1 VFFYVLPF
9 VLGILVVQQLS
20 ELPSLF
26 WLLALSLIAFLLSF
40 YRYWRLFFFIVGII
54 WASSFATAR
63 LANRLPES
71 LQGQTIEVEGQVI
84 GLPHYDKRKVRFDF
98 EVSKPAN
105 YFPKKIRLSWYFPKQ
120 KIKTGQFW
128 TLTVKLKKPHGRF
141 NPSGFDYEKWLF
153 EHNIGA
159 TGYVKINPEPLLNRF
174 KSINKSFSNL
184 RQTISDN
191 LDELLKDSDNKGLV
205 KALMIGERNEINQQQ
220 WDVFRKTGTV
230 HLLAISGLHIGLVSG
245 LMYFLVLQISIKLST
260 VSPQKYAAIAA
271 LLLALFYSALAGFSL
286 PTQRSLMMLIIA
298 MIALVWQRKI
308 TASNTVSLTLF
319 TVLIVDPLAVL
330 SIGFWLSFLAVIVI
344 IYSLAGRLGR
354 IGYWHSAIKIH
365 CVTAIGLAP
374 LLIYS
379 FQQISV
385 ISPIAN
391 FISVPVISFFVVPL
405 CLLSVVFMF
414 ISPFITEQCLTVV
427 DTLLQGLNVI
437 LLIMADLPY
446 AALNTGKASIFTIP
460 LTLLA
465 VLILI
470 APKGLPARWLGLVFL
485 IPSFFVNDEKP
496 KQGEITTTLLDVGQG
511 LSAVI
516 ETANHV
522 LVFDAGAKYSNKF
535 NMGDAV
541 VIPFLE
547 SKGIEVVDTLLIS
560 HGDNDHRGGAL
571 SIIKQKNVSKI
582 LTSVPNLFEQYSP
595 MFCLRGQTWEWD
607 QVRFEILSPTEDFI
621 EGENNN
627 SCVLKVSSIYGTLL
641 FTGDI
646 EKSAEDWLVTNSANQ
661 LESDILIAPH
671 HGSKTSSSVYFLQQ
685 VSPKTILIP
694 AGYRNRYFF
703 PHQEIVER
711 YKKLSIPWIS
721 TADKGAVVVK
731 MKHNSILVHSIRDDQ
746 SKYWNK

>member
-1 VFFYVLPF
+1 MFFYVLPF
-9 VLGILVVQQLS
+9 VVGILVVQQLS
-20 ELPSLF
+20 ELPSILWLIVLF
-26 WLLALSLIAFLLSF
+26 IIALLLAFF
-40 YRYWRLFFFIVGII
+40 RYWRLLFFIVGII
-54 WASSFATAR
+54 WASSFSSVR

-84 GLPHYDKRKVRFDF
+84 GLPHYDERKVRFDF
-98 EVSKPAN
+98 AVSKPAYN
-105 YFPKKIRLSWYFPKQ
+105 FPKKIRLSWYFPKQ

-128 TLTVKLKKPHGRF
+128 ILSVKLKKPHGRF
-141 NPSGFDYEKWLF
+141 NPGGFDYEKWLF
-153 EHNIGA
+153 EQNIGA
-159 TGYVKINPEPLLNRF
+159 TGYVRTNPEPLLNRF
-174 KSINKSFSNL
+174 KSTNKSFSNL

-245 LMYFLVLQISIKLST
+245 LMYFLVLQISIRFST
-260 VSPQKYAAIAA
+260 ISPQKYAAIAA

-391 FISVPVISFFVVPL
+391 FISVPVISFLVVPL

-414 ISPFITEQCLTVV
+414 ISPLITEQCLTVV
-427 DTLLQGLNVI
+427 DTLLQGLYDI

-446 AALNTGKASIFTIP
+446 AALNTEKASIFTIP

-470 APKGLPARWLGLVFL
+470 APKGFPARWLGLVFL
-485 IPSFFVNDEKP
+485 IPSLFINHEKL

-522 LVFDAGAKYSNKF
+522 LVFDTGAKYSNKF

-547 SKGIEVVDTLLIS
+547 SKGIEIVDTLLIS
-560 HGDNDHRGGAL
+560 HGDNDHSGGAL
-571 SIIKQKNVSKI
+571 SLIKQKNVSNI

-595 MFCLRGQTWEWD
+595 VFCLRGQNWEWD
-607 QVRFEILSPTEDFI
+607 QVRFEILSPSEGFI

-641 FTGDI
+641 LTGDI
-646 EKSAEDWLVTNSANQ
+646 EKPAEDWLVTNSANQ

-671 HGSKTSSSVYFLQQ
+671 HGSKTSSSISLLEQ
-685 VSPKTILIP
+685 VSPKMILIP
-694 AGYRNRYFF
+694 VGYRNRFFF

-721 TADKGAVVVK
+721 TADKGAVVVQ
-731 MKHNSILVHSIRDDQ
+731 MKHNSILVHSTRDGQ

>member
-1 VFFYVLPF
+1 
-9 VLGILVVQQLS
+9 
-20 ELPSLF
+20 
-26 WLLALSLIAFLLSF
+26 
-40 YRYWRLFFFIVGII
+40 
-54 WASSFATAR
+54 
-63 LANRLPES
+63 
-71 LQGQTIEVEGQVI
+71 
-84 GLPHYDKRKVRFDF
+84 
-98 EVSKPAN
+98 
-105 YFPKKIRLSWYFPKQ
+105 
-120 KIKTGQFW
+120 
-128 TLTVKLKKPHGRF
+128 
-141 NPSGFDYEKWLF
+141 
-153 EHNIGA
+153 
-159 TGYVKINPEPLLNRF
+159 
-174 KSINKSFSNL
+174 
-184 RQTISDN
+184 
-191 LDELLKDSDNKGLV
+191 
-205 KALMIGERNEINQQQ
+205 
-220 WDVFRKTGTV
+220 
-230 HLLAISGLHIGLVSG
+230 
-245 LMYFLVLQISIKLST
+245 MYFLVLQISIKLST

-560 HGDNDHRGGAL
+560 HGDNDHSGGAL

-621 EGENNN
+621 KGENNN

>member
-1 VFFYVLPF
+1 
-9 VLGILVVQQLS
+9 
-20 ELPSLF
+20 
-26 WLLALSLIAFLLSF
+26 
-40 YRYWRLFFFIVGII
+40 
-54 WASSFATAR
+54 
-63 LANRLPES
+63 
-71 LQGQTIEVEGQVI
+71 
-84 GLPHYDKRKVRFDF
+84 
-98 EVSKPAN
+98 
-105 YFPKKIRLSWYFPKQ
+105 
-120 KIKTGQFW
+120 
-128 TLTVKLKKPHGRF
+128 
-141 NPSGFDYEKWLF
+141 
-153 EHNIGA
+153 
-159 TGYVKINPEPLLNRF
+159 
-174 KSINKSFSNL
+174 
-184 RQTISDN
+184 
-191 LDELLKDSDNKGLV
+191 
-205 KALMIGERNEINQQQ
+205 
-220 WDVFRKTGTV
+220 
-230 HLLAISGLHIGLVSG
+230 
-245 LMYFLVLQISIKLST
+245 
-260 VSPQKYAAIAA
+260 
-271 LLLALFYSALAGFSL
+271 
-286 PTQRSLMMLIIA
+286 
-298 MIALVWQRKI
+298 
-308 TASNTVSLTLF
+308 
-319 TVLIVDPLAVL
+319 
-330 SIGFWLSFLAVIVI
+330 
-344 IYSLAGRLGR
+344 
-354 IGYWHSAIKIH
+354 
-365 CVTAIGLAP
+365 
-374 LLIYS
+374 
-379 FQQISV
+379 
-385 ISPIAN
+385 
-391 FISVPVISFFVVPL
+391 
-405 CLLSVVFMF
+405 
-414 ISPFITEQCLTVV
+414 
-427 DTLLQGLNVI
+427 
-437 LLIMADLPY
+437 
-446 AALNTGKASIFTIP
+446 
-460 LTLLA
+460 
-465 VLILI
+465 
-470 APKGLPARWLGLVFL
+470 
-485 IPSFFVNDEKP
+485 
-496 KQGEITTTLLDVGQG
+496 

-621 EGENNN
+621 KGENNN

>member
-1 VFFYVLPF
+1 MFFYVLPF
-9 VLGILVVQQLS
+9 VAGILVVQQLS
-20 ELPSLF
+20 ELPSL
-26 WLLALSLIAFLLSF
+26 LALIVLFIIAFLLTF
-40 YRYWRLFFFIVGII
+40 FRYWRLLFFIVGII

-71 LQGQTIEVEGQVI
+71 LQGQTIEVAGQVI
-84 GLPHYDKRKVRFDF
+84 GLPHYDERKVRFDF
-98 EVSKPAN
+98 SVSKPTKH
-105 YFPKKIRLSWYFPKQ
+105 FPKKIRLSWYFPKQ

-128 TLTVKLKKPHGRF
+128 TFTVKLKKPHGRF
-141 NPSGFDYEKWLF
+141 NPGGFDYEKWLF
-153 EHNIGA
+153 VQNIGA
-159 TGYVKINPEPLLNRF
+159 TGYVKINPEPVLDRF
-174 KSINKSFSNL
+174 KSTNKSFSNL

-191 LDELLKDSDNKGLV
+191 LDELLKDSDNKGLI

-245 LMYFLVLQISIKLST
+245 LMYFLILQISIKFST
-260 VSPQKYAAIAA
+260 VSPQKHAAIAA

-308 TASNTVSLTLF
+308 TASNTISLTVF

-354 IGYWHSAIKIH
+354 IEYWHSAIKIH

-391 FISVPVISFFVVPL
+391 FISVPVISFLVVPL
-405 CLLSVVFMF
+405 CLLSALFMF
-414 ISPFITEQCLTVV
+414 ISPFITEQCLALV
-427 DTLLQGLNVI
+427 DTLLQGLYDI

-446 AALNTGKASIFTIP
+446 AALNTETPPIFTIA

-465 VLILI
+465 VLILM

-485 IPSFFVNDEKP
+485 IPSFFVNHEKP
-496 KQGEITTTLLDVGQG
+496 RQGEITTTLLDVGQG

-522 LVFDAGAKYSNKF
+522 LVFDTGAKYSNKF

-547 SKGIEVVDTLLIS
+547 SKGIEMVDTLLVS
-560 HGDNDHRGGAL
+560 HGDNDHSGGAL
-571 SIIKQKNVSKI
+571 SIIKQKNVSNI
-582 LTSVPNLFEQYSP
+582 LTSVPNLFEQYLP
-595 MFCLRGQTWEWD
+595 VLCLRGQAWEWD
-607 QVRFEILSPTEDFI
+607 QVRFEILSPSEDFI
-621 EGENNN
+621 KGKNNN

-646 EKSAEDWLVTNSANQ
+646 EKPAEDWLVANSANQ
-661 LESDILIAPH
+661 LDSDILIAPH
-671 HGSKTSSSVYFLQQ
+671 HGSKTSSSISLLKQ
-685 VSPKTILIP
+685 VSPKMILIP
-694 AGYRNRYFF
+694 VGYRNRFFF
-703 PHQEIVER
+703 PHQEIIER
-711 YKKLSIPWIS
+711 YKNLNIPWIS
-721 TADKGAVVVK
+721 TANKGAVVVQ
-731 MKHNSILVHSIRDDQ
+731 MKHNSILVHSIRDSQ